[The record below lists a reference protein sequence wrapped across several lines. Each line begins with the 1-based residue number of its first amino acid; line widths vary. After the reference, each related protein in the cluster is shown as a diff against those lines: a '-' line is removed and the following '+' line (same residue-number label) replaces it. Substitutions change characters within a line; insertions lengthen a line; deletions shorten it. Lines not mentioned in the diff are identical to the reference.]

1 MASHMPADA
10 RKFQAAFQANHSIL
24 TPEDRNAILEFSD
37 ALLPTISSEE
47 LTSKLS
53 EFLTQHAAI
62 NTTLFPLSSSPAT
75 DTQSRLGGVRP
86 RLNPQDFK
94 ASIRNIVLD
103 SQRSS
108 DKNGEPK
115 PTH

>member
-1 MASHMPADA
+1 MACHMPADA
-10 RKFQAAFQANHSIL
+10 HKFQAALKANHSIL
-24 TPEDRNAILEFSD
+24 TPEDRNAILDFSSKLD
-37 ALLPTISSEE
+37 PDISNEE

-75 DTQSRLGGVRP
+75 NTDTRLGGIRP
-86 RLNPQDFK
+86 QLNPQEFK

-103 SQRSS
+103 SQRAS

-115 PTH
+115 PTR

>member
-1 MASHMPADA
+1 MALHMPADA
-10 RKFQAAFQANHSIL
+10 YKFQAALQANLPIL

-53 EFLTQHAAI
+53 EFLTKHAAI
-62 NTTLFPLSSSPAT
+62 NSSLFPLSSSPT
-75 DTQSRLGGVRP
+75 TNTETRLGGIRP
-86 RLNPQDFK
+86 QLDPKEFK
-94 ASIRNIVLD
+94 DSIRNIVLAP
-103 SQRSS
+103 QQAP

-115 PTH
+115 PTR

>member
-1 MASHMPADA
+1 MARHMPADA
-10 RKFQAAFQANHSIL
+10 HKFHAAFQANHSIL
-24 TPEDRNAILEFSD
+24 TPEDLNAILEFSD

-62 NTTLFPLSSSPAT
+62 NKTLFPLSSSPKTHT
-75 DTQSRLGGVRP
+75 DTRLGGVRP
-86 RLNPQDFK
+86 RLNPEEFK

-103 SQRSS
+103 SQRAS

-115 PTH
+115 PTR

>member
-1 MASHMPADA
+1 MARHMPADA
-10 RKFQAAFQANHSIL
+10 YKFQAALQANQSLL
-24 TPEDRNAILEFSD
+24 TPEDRNAILDFSSKLD
-37 ALLPTISSEE
+37 PDISSED

-62 NTTLFPLSSSPAT
+62 NSTLFPLSSSPAT
-75 DTQSRLGGVRP
+75 NTETRLGGVRP
-86 RLNPQDFK
+86 RLNPEEFK

-103 SQRSS
+103 SQRAS

-115 PTH
+115 PTR

>member
-1 MASHMPADA
+1 MARHMPADA
-10 RKFQAAFQANHSIL
+10 RKFQAALQANHSIL
-24 TPEDRNAILEFSD
+24 SPEDRNAILEFSTKLD
-37 ALLPTISSEE
+37 LDISSEE

-62 NTTLFPLSSSPAT
+62 NATLFPIASSPAT
-75 DTQSRLGGVRP
+75 NTETRLGGVRP
-86 RLNPQDFK
+86 QLNPNDFK

-103 SQRSS
+103 SQRAS

-115 PTH
+115 PTR

>member
-1 MASHMPADA
+1 MDSHMPADA
-10 RKFQAAFQANHSIL
+10 YRFEAALQANHSIL
-24 TPEDRNAILEFSD
+24 TPENRNAILEFSSKLD
-37 ALLPTISSEE
+37 PDISSDE

-62 NTTLFPLSSSPAT
+62 NSTLFPLSSSPAT
-75 DTQSRLGGVRP
+75 NTETRLGGVRP
-86 RLNPQDFK
+86 RLNPEEFK

-103 SQRSS
+103 SQRAS

-115 PTH
+115 PTR

>member
-24 TPEDRNAILEFSD
+24 TPEDRNAILDFSSKLD
-37 ALLPTISSEE
+37 PDISSEE

-62 NTTLFPLSSSPAT
+62 NTTLFPLSSSPEMHT
-75 DTQSRLGGVRP
+75 DTRLGGVRP
-86 RLNPQDFK
+86 QLNPQDFK
-94 ASIRNIVLD
+94 TSIRNIVLD
-103 SQRSS
+103 SQRAS

-115 PTH
+115 PTR

>member
-1 MASHMPADA
+1 MPADA
-10 RKFQAAFQANHSIL
+10 YKFQAALQANHSIL
-24 TPEDRNAILEFSD
+24 TPEDRNAILDFSSKLD
-37 ALLPTISSEE
+37 PDISNEE

-53 EFLTQHAAI
+53 EFLTHHAAI
-62 NTTLFPLSSSPAT
+62 NSTLFPVSSSPAT
-75 DTQSRLGGVRP
+75 DTETRLGGVRP

-103 SQRSS
+103 SQRAS

-115 PTH
+115 PTR